1 MEYLMTYG
9 WAILIVIIVVAVLFS
24 LGVFDPSTFTQTTV
38 TGLSGFNVPAG
49 GWQLT
54 AAGVLQ
60 VQISN
65 AGGSSINITD
75 SGASVG
81 STSANNNVVS
91 GFAGQ
96 TLAPGET
103 MTLSF
108 SNLGPRTSGTSYTAK
123 VNVTFDNTDTGIP
136 GFKSS
141 GTLTGS
147 VS

>member
-1 MEYLMTYG
+1 MTYG

-38 TGLSGFNVPAG
+38 TGLSGFNVPVG

-54 AAGVLQ
+54 AAGVLT
-60 VQISN
+60 VQMSN
-65 AGGSSINITD
+65 AGGSNINITQA
-75 SGASVG
+75 GASVG
-81 STSANNNVVS
+81 STSANNNLAS

-96 TLAPGET
+96 TLSPGEQI
-103 MTLSF
+103 TLTF
-108 SNLGPRTSGTSYTAK
+108 TNLGTRTSGASYTAR
-123 VNVTFDNTDTGIP
+123 VNVTFDNTNTGIAN
-136 GFKSS
+136 FTSS